1 MNLDEEMK
9 LWDERANDEFG
20 KVLKKIKKA
29 TKDYLY
35 SWEEMG
41 IEYNILSE
49 YITGYALDGNRK
61 FAAKHIYNILEN
73 YDILGN
79 HRNVKK
85 LVNKMMDLANY
96 IK

>member
-9 LWDERANDEFG
+9 LWEERANDEFG
-20 KVLKKIKKA
+20 QILKKIANA

-41 IEYNILSE
+41 IEYNALSE

-61 FAAKHIYNILEN
+61 YTSKAIYNVLYN

-79 HRNVKK
+79 HKNVKK
-85 LVNKMMDLANY
+85 LVDQLTKLANN
-96 IK
+96 

>member
-9 LWDERANDEFG
+9 LWEERANDEFG
-20 KVLKKIKKA
+20 QILKKIAKA

-41 IEYNILSE
+41 IEYNVLSE
-49 YITGYALDGNRK
+49 YITAYALDGNRK
-61 FAAKHIYNILEN
+61 YTAVAIYNILYN

-79 HRNVKK
+79 HKNVKK
-85 LVNKMMDLANY
+85 LVNQLTKLANN
-96 IK
+96 

>member
-1 MNLDEEMK
+1 MTIDEEMK
-9 LWDERANDEFG
+9 LWEERANDEFG
-20 KVLKKIKKA
+20 TILKQIKEA

-49 YITGYALDGNRK
+49 YITSYALDGNREYV
-61 FAAKHIYNILEN
+61 AKSVKNILTE

-79 HRNVKK
+79 HQNVKK
-85 LVNKMMDLANY
+85 MVNNLFKLF
-96 IK
+96 